1 MTFNWKLTPFDTF
14 LKENKGKF
22 IAVYKDTG
30 WTSHHLFFIHIDE
43 NIKYLWEMFKE
54 YGNWKVVD
62 NGVISIETE
71 KIYTKEDFSKYYF
84 QNPEASIKYS
94 NIEILY
100 MKESAIKFLKQI
112 YKDKDFNKLAD
123 FLIFNLYGDFE
134 ILWLDEVVE

>member
-1 MTFNWKLTPFDTF
+1 
-14 LKENKGKF
+14 
-22 IAVYKDTG
+22 
-30 WTSHHLFFIHIDE
+30 
-43 NIKYLWEMFKE
+43 MFKE

-100 MKESAIKFLKQI
+100 MKESAIKSLKQI
-112 YKDKDFNKLAD
+112 YKDKDFNQLAD
-123 FLIFNLYGDFE
+123 FLVFNLYGDFE